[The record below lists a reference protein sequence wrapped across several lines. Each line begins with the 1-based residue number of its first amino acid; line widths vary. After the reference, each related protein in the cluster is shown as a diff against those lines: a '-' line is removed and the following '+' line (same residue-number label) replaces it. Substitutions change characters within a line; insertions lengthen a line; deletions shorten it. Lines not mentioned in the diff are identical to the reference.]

1 MPEPRGP
8 PLPPLGVPVLR
19 RAARLRR
26 AVGARAGGERV
37 SCGKMRRVFACGGGG
52 ERLPGLRRPR
62 IMLRFLRHPLLPR
75 GG

>member
-26 AVGARAGGERV
+26 AGGERV
-37 SCGKMRRVFACGGGG
+37 SCGKMRRVFACGVGGG
-52 ERLPGLRRPR
+52 EAAGAEAATHHASFSTPSTFAKGRLK
-62 IMLRFLRHPLLPR
+62 
-75 GG
+75 